1 MPTDLAPMTTPAFCS
16 EIVVDRGINGLLTAD
31 HSPKHNLEML
41 AWHGLGVDILVSTQ
55 LEEKKKLSKSSG
67 SLMDDIG
74 HTYMWVYKYKVGTD
88 CYSTFDMYQVNP
100 LMKYVK
106 L

>member
-41 AWHGLGVDILVSTQ
+41 AWHGLGVDILVST
-55 LEEKKKLSKSSG
+55 
-67 SLMDDIG
+67 
-74 HTYMWVYKYKVGTD
+74 
-88 CYSTFDMYQVNP
+88 
-100 LMKYVK
+100 
-106 L
+106 